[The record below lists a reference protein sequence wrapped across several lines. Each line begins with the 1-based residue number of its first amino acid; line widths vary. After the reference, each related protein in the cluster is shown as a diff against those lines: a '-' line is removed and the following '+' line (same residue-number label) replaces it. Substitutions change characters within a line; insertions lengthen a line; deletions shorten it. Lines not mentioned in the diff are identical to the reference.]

1 MEIEYTLFSKCQKK
15 GTFQIKNEH
24 FYNGFMIW
32 NVYIHVFIAN
42 FSCATVKINSQFLI
56 TVDSS
61 SVCHT

>member
-1 MEIEYTLFSKCQKK
+1 MSKK

-24 FYNGFMIW
+24 FYNAFMIL